1 MDDSIQDDGK
11 TIKSKKEVESLMK
24 SKEPVAI
31 LFFMRSCGHCI
42 ATKPIWDEVAN
53 DGIMNMVNV
62 SSDNVPD
69 SLDITGFPTMIV
81 VKDGK
86 VSKRIDG
93 SRTDKKELTKELT
106 GGRRRV
112 HGHRRLHTRRLRRR
126 SVRKARK

>member
-1 MDDSIQDDGK
+1 MDDSIQDDSK
-11 TIKSKKEVESLMK
+11 TIKSKKEVESLLK

-42 ATKPIWDEVAN
+42 ATKPVWDEIAN
-53 DGIMNMVNV
+53 DGSMDMRNV

-69 SLDITGFPTMIV
+69 SLGITGFPTMIV

-93 SRTDKKELTKELT
+93 SRTDKSELKKELLGDKS
-106 GGRRRV
+106 GGRRR
-112 HGHRRLHTRRLRRR
+112 RTRSRKSRRR
-126 SVRKARK
+126 TIRKSRK

>member
-1 MDDSIQDDGK
+1 MEDGIKDDEK
-11 TIKSKKEVESLMK
+11 TIKSKKDVESLLK

-42 ATKPIWDEVAN
+42 ATKPVWDEIAN
-53 DGIMNMVNV
+53 DGSMDMRNA

-93 SRTDKKELTKELT
+93 SRTDTKELKKELT

-112 HGHRRLHTRRLRRR
+112 HSKRRLNTRRLRRR